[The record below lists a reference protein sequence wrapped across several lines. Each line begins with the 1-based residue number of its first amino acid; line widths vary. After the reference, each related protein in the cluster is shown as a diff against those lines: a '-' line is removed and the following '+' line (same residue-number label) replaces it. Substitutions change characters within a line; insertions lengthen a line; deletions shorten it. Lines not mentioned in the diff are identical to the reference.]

1 MTGLRVFRSGMP
13 PEAAPRATILRR
25 KGTMKSIKKRSGK
38 DEKFRPDKI
47 LASMRNADVSQE
59 TAEKVAAS
67 VVYHEGITTSEVRN
81 SVIGGIKNREPR
93 AAKQYE
99 SYPKKPHKT

>member
-1 MTGLRVFRSGMP
+1 LQ
-13 PEAAPRATILRR
+13 
-25 KGTMKSIKKRSGK
+25 SIRKRSGK
-38 DEKFRPDKI
+38 DEKFQPSKI

-59 TAEKVAAS
+59 TAEKV
-67 VVYHEGITTSEVRN
+67 VTGIVYHEGITTVEVRN

-99 SYPKKPHKT
+99 SYPKKTHKT